1 MLTKAVLLFCAQALL
16 VKCIS
21 SQYIGAAYN
30 PAANALAWEA
40 SSAAPCACAAAWNAG
55 PYAAGL
61 AAPWAG
67 PMAASP
73 WATGYSPASL
83 AASNGGG
90 LAITSASQIAP
101 TGVSMTSDNVYEG
114 PLAVSGS
121 IPFLGAVAL
130 EGALPTAGAGAV
142 TYGCGNGN
150 VAMLSEDIAPAG
162 YNTLAGAYGYGP
174 GVAAELG
181 YGYGSPLSYEAG
193 IAGPGYG
200 PYGYRSC
207 GCGAFTK

>member
-1 MLTKAVLLFCAQALL
+1 MVAKAVLLFCAHALL

-21 SQYIGAAYN
+21 SQYIGGACN
-30 PAANALAWEA
+30 PAANALAYEA
-40 SSAAPCACAAAWNAG
+40 ACNAG
-55 PYAAGL
+55 PYAFY
-61 AAPWAG
+61 G

-73 WATGYSPASL
+73 YVGAECAVGYSPASL

-90 LAITSASQIAP
+90 LAITSASPIAP

-114 PLAVSGS
+114 RLALSGT

-162 YNTLAGAYGYGP
+162 YNALAGAYGYGP

-181 YGYGSPLSYEAG
+181 YGYGSPLAYEAG
-193 IAGPGYG
+193 FAGPGYG
-200 PYGYRSC
+200 PYSYRSC
-207 GCGAFTK
+207 GCGAF